1 MYLNEGKE
9 HTIFTIDALTNRI
22 TLDDNSKWEVADIDT
37 YRLPLWLVT
46 NKVIVKKSGLDYQMT
61 KIDSNETIKVKEV

>member
-9 HTIFTIDALTNRI
+9 HTIFTIDSSTNRI